1 MRSRPVKSLVFALL
15 LLLVPSSF
23 LCAQSKSSW
32 RSATP
37 AELQS
42 TLPARAQVEKERIET
57 EMRTASGIIDSH
69 GKIIAG
75 VVLIT
80 AGYSADGKYSHYL
93 LVQSPITVGDISLPT
108 GNYVLGWQRGDDNLI
123 VKFYDAATG
132 DQRGTTAAH
141 RLTTGSR
148 VESFRIWPPS
158 GHPFIQIGRFAVPY
172 ALDNQDKQTTR

>member
-1 MRSRPVKSLVFALL
+1 MSPHLMKSLLVTLL
-15 LLLVPSSF
+15 LLFVPPTF
-23 LCAQSKSSW
+23 AGAQQKSAW

-37 AELQS
+37 AELQ
-42 TLPARAQVEKERIET
+42 TALPARAQVEKERIET
-57 EMRTASGIIDSH
+57 EMRTASGIIDPH

-93 LVQSPITVGDISLPT
+93 LVQSPITIGDVSLPI
-108 GNYVLGWQRGDDNLI
+108 GNYVLGWQRDNDSLS

-132 DQRGTTAAH
+132 EQRGTAEAH
-141 RLTTGSR
+141 RLATGAR

-158 GHPFIQIGRFAVPY
+158 GNPFIQIGRFSVPY
-172 ALDNQDKQTTR
+172 TLDKKAAQ

>member
-1 MRSRPVKSLVFALL
+1 MRPLPMRTVLFALL
-15 LLLVPSSF
+15 LLLASPSSF
-23 LCAQSKSSW
+23 GAPPKTTW

-42 TLPARAQVEKERIET
+42 ALPARAQVEKERIET
-57 EMRTASGIIDSH
+57 ELRTASGIIDSR

-93 LVQSPITVGDISLPT
+93 LVQSPITIGDVSLPT
-108 GNYVLGWQRGDDNLI
+108 GNYVLGWQRSDENLI
-123 VKFYDAATG
+123 IKFYDAATG
-132 DQRGTTAAH
+132 DQRGTATAH
-141 RLTTGSR
+141 RLATGSR

-158 GHPFIQIGRFAVPY
+158 GNPFIQIGRFAVPY
-172 ALDNQDKQTTR
+172 ALDNQDKQTGR